1 MSVSTH
7 TIQNQMPKK
16 GVSIP
21 NYTLPLAL
29 YVRKYLYEKGP
40 MTTNQ
45 LLSQLRTEIVPANTA
60 FSANTAKL
68 LQESITLSAPI
79 SIPRNQ
85 LKSHILPFLK
95 RWEYIKNVKNP
106 FPDRMHPKAPLLT
119 FNPEKGILNPHRV
132 PSLIIPNV
140 DNLSQN
146 LQSTI
151 PIKQPRYPGL
161 SRTTSDM
168 SRKERRE
175 IKQNNRRK
183 IEEFKNERQL
193 QRRNEKK
200 ERRELVNRKKQELR
214 I

>member
-1 MSVSTH
+1 MSIHAH
-7 TIQNQMPKK
+7 TVQIQMPKK

-68 LQESITLSAPI
+68 LQESNISSTPI

-95 RWEYIKNVKNP
+95 RWEYIKNVRNP
-106 FPDRMHPKAPLLT
+106 SPDPMHPKAPLLT
-119 FNPEKGILNPHRV
+119 FNSEKGILNPHRV
-132 PSLIIPNV
+132 SSLIIPDI
-140 DNLSQN
+140 DNSTQN

-161 SRTTSDM
+161 TRTTSDM
-168 SRKERRE
+168 SRKERRG

-200 ERRELVNRKKQELR
+200 EKRELVNRKKQEAR